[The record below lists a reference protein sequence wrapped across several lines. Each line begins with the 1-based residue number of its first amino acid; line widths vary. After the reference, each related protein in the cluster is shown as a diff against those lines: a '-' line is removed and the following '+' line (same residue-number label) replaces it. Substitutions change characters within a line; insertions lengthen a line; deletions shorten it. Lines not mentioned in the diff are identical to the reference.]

1 LTVAVSIGG
10 REVGP
15 GAPVFIIA
23 EAGVNHDGDVQR
35 AHSLVDVAA
44 DAGADAVKFQ
54 TFQADALAAA
64 DAPRA
69 AYQAGRLGDEPSQHS
84 MLKRLEL
91 PHEEWSRLRDHAR
104 GRGITFLSTP
114 FDEGSLD
121 LLVKL
126 GIPAIKIGSGDLTN
140 LRLIRRA
147 ASAGVPILCS
157 TGMATLGEVAN
168 AVAAVR
174 EASGSIVLLHCVSSY
189 PAPESSANLR
199 AIPTLARVFDV
210 PVGYSDHT
218 TGRRAALAAAALGA
232 VMVEKHFTTDRSLP
246 GPDHRASLE
255 PDDLKG
261 LVEDIRAVESALGD
275 GRKTPRGEEL
285 DTRAVARRS
294 LAWTRDLAAG
304 HLVTEADVIAK
315 RPAGGIAPDR
325 EDLVLGRRLRS
336 AVHADT
342 FVRLDVL
349 A

>member
-1 LTVAVSIGG
+1 LAAAVTVAG

-15 GAPVFIIA
+15 GAPVFVIA
-23 EAGVNHDGDVQR
+23 EAGVNHDGDAER
-35 AHSLVDVAA
+35 AHQLIDVAA

-69 AYQAGRLGDEPSQHS
+69 AYQAGRLGDDASQRS

-91 PHEEWSRLRDHAR
+91 PRELWPRLRDHAR
-104 GRGITFLSTP
+104 DRGLVFLSTP
-114 FDEGSLD
+114 FDEGSLE
-121 LLVKL
+121 LLIGL
-126 GIPAIKIGSGDLTN
+126 GVPAIKIGSGDVTN

-147 ASAGVPILCS
+147 AAAGVPVFCS

-174 EASGSIVLLHCVSSY
+174 EVNGSIVLLHCVSSY

-199 AIPTLARVFDV
+199 AITTLARVFDV

-218 TGRRAALAAAALGA
+218 TGRRAALAAVALGA
-232 VMVEKHFTTDRSLP
+232 VTIEKHFTVDRSLP

-255 PDDLKG
+255 PEDLTG
-261 LVEDIRAVESALGD
+261 LIEDIRAVESALGD
-275 GRKTPRGEEL
+275 GRKVPRPEEL

-294 LAWTRDLAAG
+294 LAWTRDLPAG
-304 HLVTEADVIAK
+304 HTVEETDVVAK
-315 RPAGGIAPDR
+315 RPAGGIGPDR

-336 AVHADT
+336 AVRADT

-349 A
+349 G